1 MMNEKH
7 TKTRKGWLALLPL
20 LLLLLL
26 MAVSVFGSNFD
37 NPLPMTVVF
46 SLVAIFAIATLR
58 GFSFDHR
65 IRIFSSGAGAQ
76 DLLLMVWIFILA
88 GAFAQGAR
96 EAGAVDAMVDLCLRF
111 IPAEFILVGL
121 FLSACLVSLCVG
133 TSVGT
138 IAAIVPVAIEMSDRT
153 GGVLPMFVGA
163 VVGGAFFGDN
173 LSFIS
178 DTTVAATKTQG
189 CMMTDKF
196 RANSRLAIPAAI
208 FTLLVYFFFGAHTVF
223 SADSVTGIVPTGHA
237 AGHILTIPY
246 FAVLIAAVFG
256 ANVLLVLPLGILLTG
271 IVGLS
276 CGTLTWTSWMVAS
289 GKGISSMGDLILVS
303 MLAGGCLAV
312 VRAGGGLTWLVRGLT
327 KRVKTRRQAECAIS
341 ALVSATNLCT
351 ANNTI
356 AILSVGEIVRTIA
369 RRYKITS
376 RRSASLL
383 DVFSCVV
390 QGLIPYGAQL
400 LMAAGLAALNPL
412 HIIPYIYYP
421 IVLGF
426 ITIVSILFAKSAKSE
441 EM

>member
-223 SADSVTGIVPTGHA
+223 PSESVAGIVPAGHA

-256 ANVLLVLPLGILLTG
+256 ANVLL
-271 IVGLS
+271 
-276 CGTLTWTSWMVAS
+276 
-289 GKGISSMGDLILVS
+289 
-303 MLAGGCLAV
+303 
-312 VRAGGGLTWLVRGLT
+312 
-327 KRVKTRRQAECAIS
+327 E
-341 ALVSATNLCT
+341 
-351 ANNTI
+351 
-356 AILSVGEIVRTIA
+356 
-369 RRYKITS
+369 
-376 RRSASLL
+376 
-383 DVFSCVV
+383 
-390 QGLIPYGAQL
+390 
-400 LMAAGLAALNPL
+400 
-412 HIIPYIYYP
+412 
-421 IVLGF
+421 
-426 ITIVSILFAKSAKSE
+426 
-441 EM
+441 

>member
-1 MMNEKH
+1 
-7 TKTRKGWLALLPL
+7 
-20 LLLLLL
+20 
-26 MAVSVFGSNFD
+26 
-37 NPLPMTVVF
+37 
-46 SLVAIFAIATLR
+46 
-58 GFSFDHR
+58 
-65 IRIFSSGAGAQ
+65 
-76 DLLLMVWIFILA
+76 
-88 GAFAQGAR
+88 
-96 EAGAVDAMVDLCLRF
+96 
-111 IPAEFILVGL
+111 
-121 FLSACLVSLCVG
+121 
-133 TSVGT
+133 
-138 IAAIVPVAIEMSDRT
+138 
-153 GGVLPMFVGA
+153 
-163 VVGGAFFGDN
+163 
-173 LSFIS
+173 
-178 DTTVAATKTQG
+178 
-189 CMMTDKF
+189 MMTDKF

-223 SADSVTGIVPTGHA
+223 SADSVTGIVPAGHA